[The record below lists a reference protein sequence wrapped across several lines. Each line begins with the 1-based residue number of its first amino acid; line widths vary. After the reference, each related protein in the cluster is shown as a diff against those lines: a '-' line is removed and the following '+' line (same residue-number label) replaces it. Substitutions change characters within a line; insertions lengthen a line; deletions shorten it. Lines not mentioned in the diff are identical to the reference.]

1 MMRETLQ
8 WILQRII
15 LLIKKVSGWQGILVS
30 GLLIKAVRN
39 NDITKWGHF
48 DKIKTLSEK
57 INDPSPQKKILL
69 DLTMTV
75 SLDSKPKVSSEE
87 KLRLVNQLETKIYK
101 CFNTKNMKKDQIMFE
116 DYEGLFLS
124 KKIKLSRNNFE
135 LSIYLPA

>member
-1 MMRETLQ
+1 MMRKTLQ

-57 INDPSPQKKILL
+57 INDPSP
-69 DLTMTV
+69 
-75 SLDSKPKVSSEE
+75 P
-87 KLRLVNQLETKIYK
+87 
-101 CFNTKNMKKDQIMFE
+101 KKDFAWFNHDSFFGQQTKSVFGRKTEAGKSTRNKNSQMLQHKKYEKRSNNVWRLRRAIFE
-116 DYEGLFLS
+116 Q
-124 KKIKLSRNNFE
+124 KNKT
-135 LSIYLPA
+135 

>member
-1 MMRETLQ
+1 MTPPP
-8 WILQRII
+8 
-15 LLIKKVSGWQGILVS
+15 K
-30 GLLIKAVRN
+30 
-39 NDITKWGHF
+39 
-48 DKIKTLSEK
+48 
-57 INDPSPQKKILL
+57 KKILL

-87 KLRLVNQLETKIYK
+87 KLRLENQPETKIHK

>member
-15 LLIKKVSGWQGILVS
+15 MLIKKVSGWQGILVS

-57 INDPSPQKKILL
+57 INDPSPK
-69 DLTMTV
+69 
-75 SLDSKPKVSSEE
+75 
-87 KLRLVNQLETKIYK
+87 
-101 CFNTKNMKKDQIMFE
+101 KKDF
-116 DYEGLFLS
+116 
-124 KKIKLSRNNFE
+124 
-135 LSIYLPA
+135 A

>member
-15 LLIKKVSGWQGILVS
+15 LLIKVSGWQGILVS

-87 KLRLVNQLETKIYK
+87 KLRLVNQPETKIHK

-124 KKIKLSRNNFE
+124 KKRKLSRNNFE